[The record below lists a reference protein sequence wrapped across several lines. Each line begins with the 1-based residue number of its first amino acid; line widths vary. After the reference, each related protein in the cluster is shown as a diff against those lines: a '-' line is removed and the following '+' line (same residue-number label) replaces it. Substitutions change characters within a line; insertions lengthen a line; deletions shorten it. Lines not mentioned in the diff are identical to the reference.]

1 MKLNKKGLL
10 VVISGPSGV
19 GKSTVRQA
27 LFSMKGHNL
36 VYSVSMTTRVPRAT
50 ESEAVDYYFVSK
62 EEFDRR
68 IEEDMFLEYAEF
80 VGNMYGTPLDK
91 VEELLDKGKEV
102 VLEIDTEGALQVRS
116 KMPDAIMIF
125 IVPPTKEALY
135 ERLRR
140 RGTESDYQLEKRIEK
155 ANKEFKLAHKYD
167 YIVANDDVENAADRI
182 LAIIR
187 AEHAKTSRSIHS
199 YLDILEDNNA

>member
-36 VYSVSMTTRVPRAT
+36 VYSVSMTTRAPRAS
-50 ESEAVDYYFVSK
+50 EKEAVDYYFVSK
-62 EEFDRR
+62 DEFNRR

-91 VEELLDKGKEV
+91 VEELLDEGKEV

>member
-27 LFSMKGHNL
+27 LFSMKGHKL
-36 VYSVSMTTRVPRAT
+36 SYSVSMTTRPPRVT
-50 ESEAVDYYFVSK
+50 ETNGVDYYFVSQ
-62 EEFDRR
+62 EEFKRR
-68 IEEDMFLEYAEF
+68 IGEGLFLEHAEL
-80 VGNMYGTPLDK
+80 VGQFYGTPLDK
-91 VEELLDKGKEV
+91 VEELLDQGREV
-102 VLEIDTEGALQVRS
+102 VLEIETEGALQVRS
-116 KMPDAIMIF
+116 KMPEAILIF
-125 IVPPTKEALY
+125 IVPPTKDALY
-135 ERLRR
+135 QRLRT
-140 RGTESDYQLEKRIEK
+140 RGTEDAYQLEKRILK

-167 YIVANDDVENAADRI
+167 YIVVNDDVHNAADRI

-199 YLDILEDNNA
+199 YLDILEEDHA

>member
-27 LFSMKGHNL
+27 LFSMKGHKL
-36 VYSVSMTTRVPRAT
+36 SYSVSMTTRPPRV
-50 ESEAVDYYFVSK
+50 SETNGVDYYFVTQ
-62 EEFDRR
+62 EEFKRR
-68 IEEDMFLEYAEF
+68 IGEGLFLEHAEF
-80 VGNMYGTPLDK
+80 VGQFYGTPLDK
-91 VEELLDKGKEV
+91 VEELLDQGREV
-102 VLEIDTEGALQVRS
+102 VLEIETEGALQVRS
-116 KMPDAIMIF
+116 KMPEAILIF
-125 IVPPTKEALY
+125 IVPPTKDALY
-135 ERLRR
+135 QRLRT
-140 RGTESDYQLEKRIEK
+140 RGTEDAYQLEKRILK

-167 YIVANDDVENAADRI
+167 YIVVNDDVHNAADRI

-199 YLDILEDNNA
+199 YLDILEEDHA

>member
-36 VYSVSMTTRVPRAT
+36 VYSVSMTTRAPRAT
-50 ESEAVDYYFVSK
+50 EKDGVDYYFVTR
-62 EEFDRR
+62 EEFARR
-68 IEEDMFLEYAEF
+68 IEEDMFLEYADF

-91 VEELLDKGKEV
+91 VEELLDQGKEV

-116 KMPDAIMIF
+116 KMPEAIMIF

-135 ERLRR
+135 DRLRR

>member
-27 LFSMKGHNL
+27 LFSMKGHKL
-36 VYSVSMTTRVPRAT
+36 SYSVSMTTREPRET
-50 ESEAVDYYFVSK
+50 ETNGIDYYFVDQA
-62 EEFDRR
+62 EFKRR
-68 IEEDMFLEYAEF
+68 IAEDMFLEYAEF
-80 VGNMYGTPLDK
+80 VGQYYGTPLDK
-91 VEELLDKGKEV
+91 VEELLDQGREV
-102 VLEIDTEGALQVRS
+102 VLEIETEGALQVRS
-116 KMPDAIMIF
+116 KMPEAILIF
-125 IVPPTKEALY
+125 IVPPTKDALY
-135 ERLRR
+135 QRLRS
-140 RGTESDYQLEKRIEK
+140 RGTEDDYQLEKRILK

-167 YIVANDDVENAADRI
+167 YIVVNDDVHNAADRI

-199 YLDILEDNNA
+199 YLDILEEDHA

>member
-1 MKLNKKGLL
+1 MKLNTKGLL

-36 VYSVSMTTRVPRAT
+36 VYSVSMTTRAPRAS
-50 ESEAVDYYFVSK
+50 EKEAVDYYFVSK
-62 EEFDRR
+62 EEFNRR
-68 IEEDMFLEYAEF
+68 IEEELFLEFAEF

-91 VEELLDKGKEV
+91 VEELLDQGKEV